1 MSEQLEL
8 DIDDT
13 EEEQTEEG
21 LDKVIQAQEER
32 RQKDY
37 EENKYRNRELQRRQQ
52 ERENQQLEI
61 PDMFKAGSTARTLT
75 GLGVE
80 IGGNFFL
87 DAFSFIPGS
96 QQAGSALLNLL
107 QQKIRGGP
115 ISKGEILAAA
125 AASQIP
131 FLQQARTI
139 KKGGKLIREA
149 KNLSRGGKFVR
160 SVARGSTGG
169 AIDST
174 VRPIIDEKR
183 APTVGEFGTGVVA
196 GGAFGGMFDLAPAFT
211 KGGTKKLG
219 QEIKEITKDGQKFLG
234 DLTDAITP
242 GPVRVMQGDLIGA
255 AKFGGSAS
263 GSKGKKAKT
272 YPVTKARDLALY
284 GADDDMFEEVPDLL
298 TAVQEGAPRGGRYVK
313 IVDKFG
319 GDTYHTV
326 FTRAGK
332 TQVLPYNTWYAKNVN
347 PFMVPKAL
355 LTKLKKFESGQQ
367 GNLLKITQ
375 TGNKLTQANPGG
387 LPTIKV
393 PVGTKGKFK
402 TVVAP
407 TKFPKGTVDEFN
419 DWYKGVFKLQKEE
432 QALNRQVSIM
442 LEKLGNIQARN
453 PGKKVFDTD
462 LSHIAPRSKGGSGL
476 TFQEAW
482 ILNQQR
488 GATDI
493 LDEKLLAAAGI
504 PKNWE
509 ELFYYWLAQKKPG
522 RELQTAIGPLSQ
534 INVDD
539 YFALSKGEALN
550 VVGKRRK
557 DIRNLVN
564 RQIGNKETYRLKGK
578 RGTIQDDFEAAVRA
592 SKAGQVGGDIFLNDK
607 LLDLRWVAENFDDLI
622 EIGDI

>member
-1 MSEQLEL
+1 MSKKEEL
-8 DIDDT
+8 TD
-13 EEEQTEEG
+13 
-21 LDKVIQAQEER
+21 VEER
-32 RQKDY
+32 RRYDERVQKDY
-37 EENKYRNRELQRRQQ
+37 EEIKYRNRELRKRQQ
-52 ERENQQLEI
+52 QGKQLEI
-61 PDMFKAGSTARTLT
+61 PGLEEKGEEKTFLDEGSAFRTLT

-87 DAFSFIPGS
+87 DAFSFVPGS
-96 QQAGSALLNLL
+96 QQVGSAGLNYL
-107 QQKIRGGP
+107 QQLIRGGP

-131 FLQQARTI
+131 FLQQAKTI
-139 KKGGKLIREA
+139 KKGGKFVREA

-160 SVARGSTGG
+160 SVARGSTAG

-183 APTVGEFGTGVVA
+183 TPTVGEFGTGIVA

-255 AKFGGSAS
+255 AKFGGTSS
-263 GSKGKKAKT
+263 GARGKKAKT

-284 GADDDMFEEVPDLL
+284 GAEDDMFEEVPDLL

-355 LTKLKKFESGQQ
+355 LTKLKKFEGGQQ
-367 GNLLKITQ
+367 GNLLKVTQ
-375 TGNKLTQANPGG
+375 TGTKLTQANPGG
-387 LPTIKV
+387 LPTVKV

-407 TKFPKGTVDEFN
+407 TKFSKGTVDEFN
-419 DWYKGVFKLQKEE
+419 NWYKGVFKLQKEE

-539 YFALSKGEALN
+539 YFALAKGQALN

-564 RQIGNKETYRLKGK
+564 RQIGNKETYRLRGK
-578 RGTIQDDFEAAVRA
+578 RGTIQDDFEAAIRA

-607 LLDLRWVAENFDDLI
+607 LLDLRWVAKNFDDLL

>member
-1 MSEQLEL
+1 MKQLFA
-8 DIDDT
+8 DFRKDD
-13 EEEQTEEG
+13 EEQKQLNFKLAKENLTRSIANNKKLSE
-21 LDKVIQAQEER
+21 A
-32 RQKDY
+32 DY
-37 EENKYRNRELQRRQQ
+37 NLLKENKY
-52 ERENQQLEI
+52 
-61 PDMFKAGSTARTLT
+61 PVD
-75 GLGVE
+75 
-80 IGGNFFL
+80 
-87 DAFSFIPGS
+87 DA
-96 QQAGSALLNLL
+96 L
-107 QQKIRGGP
+107 
-115 ISKGEILAAA
+115 
-125 AASQIP
+125 
-131 FLQQARTI
+131 
-139 KKGGKLIREA
+139 KGGKTPSPVGDVLGVGGSLAAGYAAI
-149 KNLSRGGKFVR
+149 KNPMMALGVAGAPNPNSPTFMNELSLDMVMNKGLPLNPFRGTKRIANLVSEIFPEQ
-160 SVARGSTGG
+160 AQSTGRFFNQLFQKPNIVKQAEEVFSG
-169 AIDST
+169 RLFGVTGGDF
-174 VRPIIDEKR
+174 PIEETGKLKKV
-183 APTVGEFGTGVVA
+183 APTT
-196 GGAFGGMFDLAPAFT
+196 T
-211 KGGTKKLG
+211 
-219 QEIKEITKDGQKFLG
+219 
-234 DLTDAITP
+234 
-242 GPVRVMQGDLIGA
+242 
-255 AKFGGSAS
+255 
-263 GSKGKKAKT
+263 
-272 YPVTKARDLALY
+272 RDLDLY
-284 GADDDMFEEVPDLL
+284 GATDDMFENLQTTSL
-298 TAVQEGAPRGGRYVK
+298 NTALEGGSVRGGRFVK
-313 IVDKFG
+313 LQNATTG
-319 GDTYHTV
+319 QPEYYTV

-332 TQVLPYNTWYAKNVN
+332 TQILPYNTWYAKNVN

-355 LTKLKKFESGQQ
+355 IKKLKKFEGGQQ
-367 GNLLKITQ
+367 GDLLNITQ
-375 TGNKLTQANPGG
+375 TGTKLTQANPGG
-387 LPTIKV
+387 LPTVKI

-407 TKFPKGTVDEFN
+407 TKFSKGTVDEFN
-419 DWYKGVFKLQKEE
+419 NWYKGVLKLQKEE

-488 GATDI
+488 GAKNI
-493 LDEKLLAAAGI
+493 LDDKLLAAAGI

-522 RELQTAIGPLSQ
+522 KELQTAIGPLSQ

-564 RQIGNKETYRLKGK
+564 RQIGNKETYRLSGK

>member
-1 MSEQLEL
+1 MF
-8 DIDDT
+8 
-13 EEEQTEEG
+13 QT
-21 LDKVIQAQEER
+21 
-32 RQKDY
+32 
-37 EENKYRNRELQRRQQ
+37 
-52 ERENQQLEI
+52 
-61 PDMFKAGSTARTLT
+61 
-75 GLGVE
+75 
-80 IGGNFFL
+80 
-87 DAFSFIPGS
+87 
-96 QQAGSALLNLL
+96 
-107 QQKIRGGP
+107 
-115 ISKGEILAAA
+115 
-125 AASQIP
+125 AASTKQVQEFAKRVRTEGAKLSDEFMAP
-131 FLQQARTI
+131 FR
-139 KKGGKLIREA
+139 
-149 KNLSRGGKFVR
+149 V
-160 SVARGSTGG
+160 
-169 AIDST
+169 
-174 VRPIIDEKR
+174 
-183 APTVGEFGTGVVA
+183 
-196 GGAFGGMFDLAPAFT
+196 AFG
-211 KGGTKKLG
+211 
-219 QEIKEITKDGQKFLG
+219 
-234 DLTDAITP
+234 
-242 GPVRVMQGDLIGA
+242 GDLIGA
-255 AKFGGSAS
+255 AKFGGSSS
-263 GSKGKKAKT
+263 GAKGKKAKT

-284 GADDDMFEEVPDLL
+284 GAEDDMFEEVPDLL

-332 TQVLPYNTWYAKNVN
+332 TQVLPYNTWYSKNVN

-355 LTKLKKFESGQQ
+355 LTKLKKFEGGQQ
-367 GNLLKITQ
+367 GNLLKVTQ
-375 TGNKLTQANPGG
+375 KGTKLTQANPGG
-387 LPTIKV
+387 LPTVKV

-493 LDEKLLAAAGI
+493 LDNNLLAAAGI

-564 RQIGNKETYRLKGK
+564 RQIGNKETYRLAGK

-592 SKAGQVGGDIFLNDK
+592 SKAGQVGGDIFLNDQ
-607 LLDLRWVAENFDDLI
+607 LLDIRWVAKNFDDLV

>member
-1 MSEQLEL
+1 MSKKEEL
-8 DIDDT
+8 TD
-13 EEEQTEEG
+13 
-21 LDKVIQAQEER
+21 VEER
-32 RQKDY
+32 RKYDERVQKDY
-37 EENKYRNRELQRRQQ
+37 EEIKYRNRELRKRQQ
-52 ERENQQLEI
+52 QGKQLEI
-61 PDMFKAGSTARTLT
+61 PGLEEKGEEKTFLDEGSAFRTLT

-87 DAFSFIPGS
+87 DAFSFVPGS
-96 QQAGSALLNLL
+96 QQVGSAGLNYL
-107 QQKIRGGP
+107 QQLIRGGP

-131 FLQQARTI
+131 FLQQAKTI
-139 KKGGKLIREA
+139 KKGGKFVREA

-160 SVARGSTGG
+160 SVARGSTAG

-183 APTVGEFGTGVVA
+183 TPTVGEFGTGIVA

-255 AKFGGSAS
+255 AKFGGTSS
-263 GSKGKKAKT
+263 GARGKKAKT

-284 GADDDMFEEVPDLL
+284 GAEDDMFEEVPDLL

-355 LTKLKKFESGQQ
+355 LTKLKKFEGGQQ
-367 GNLLKITQ
+367 GNLLKVTQ
-375 TGNKLTQANPGG
+375 TGTKLTQANPGG
-387 LPTIKV
+387 LPTVKV

-407 TKFPKGTVDEFN
+407 TKFSKGTVDEFN
-419 DWYKGVFKLQKEE
+419 NWYKGVFKLQKEE

-539 YFALSKGEALN
+539 YFALAKGQALN

-564 RQIGNKETYRLKGK
+564 RQIGNKETYRLRGK
-578 RGTIQDDFEAAVRA
+578 RGTIQDDFEAAIRA

-607 LLDLRWVAENFDDLI
+607 LLDLRWVAKNFDDLL

>member
-8 DIDDT
+8 DLDDT
-13 EEEQTEEG
+13 EEELTEEG
-21 LDKVIQAQEER
+21 LDKFVKRNEER

-52 ERENQQLEI
+52 EKDNQQLEI

-87 DAFSFIPGS
+87 DAFSFVPGS
-96 QQAGSALLNLL
+96 QQAGSAALNYL
-107 QQKIRGGP
+107 QQVIRGGP

-131 FLQQARTI
+131 FLQQAKTI

-183 APTVGEFGTGVVA
+183 APTVGEFGTGIVA

-219 QEIKEITKDGQKFLG
+219 QEIQEITKDGQKFLG

-242 GPVRVMQGDLIGA
+242 GPARVMQGDLIGA
-255 AKFGGSAS
+255 AKFGGSSS
-263 GSKGKKAKT
+263 GARGKKART

-332 TQVLPYNTWYAKNVN
+332 TQVLPYNTWYSKNVN

-355 LTKLKKFESGQQ
+355 LKKLKKFEGGQQ
-367 GNLLKITQ
+367 GNLLKMTQ
-375 TGNKLTQANPGG
+375 TGTKLTQANPGG

-419 DWYKGVFKLQKEE
+419 DWYKGVLKLQKEE

-488 GATDI
+488 GAKDI

-504 PKNWE
+504 PKDWE

>member
-1 MSEQLEL
+1 MNDEQLEL
-8 DIDDT
+8 DLPQ
-13 EEEQTEEG
+13 EEVSEEG
-21 LDKVIQAQEER
+21 LEEDIRRNEER
-32 RQKDY
+32 NQRDY

-52 ERENQQLEI
+52 ERENQQPDI
-61 PDMFKAGSTARTLT
+61 PGMFEAGSAARTLT

-80 IGGNFFL
+80 IGGNFLL
-87 DAFSFIPGS
+87 DTFSIIPGS
-96 QQAGSALLNLL
+96 QQVGSAGLNYL
-107 QQKIRGGP
+107 QQLIRGGP

-160 SVARGSTGG
+160 SVARGSTAG

-183 APTVGEFGTGVVA
+183 TPTVGEFGTGIVA

-255 AKFGGSAS
+255 AKFGGTSS
-263 GSKGKKAKT
+263 GARGKKAKT

-284 GADDDMFEEVPDLL
+284 GAEDDMFEEVPDLL

-355 LTKLKKFESGQQ
+355 LTKLKKFEGGQQ
-367 GNLLKITQ
+367 GNLLKVTQ
-375 TGNKLTQANPGG
+375 TGTKLTQANPGG
-387 LPTIKV
+387 LPTVKV

-407 TKFPKGTVDEFN
+407 TKFSKGTVDEFN
-419 DWYKGVFKLQKEE
+419 NWYKGVFKLQKEE

-539 YFALSKGEALN
+539 YFALAKGQALN

-564 RQIGNKETYRLKGK
+564 RQIGNKETYRLRGK
-578 RGTIQDDFEAAVRA
+578 RGTIQDDFEAAIRA

-607 LLDLRWVAENFDDLI
+607 LLDLRWVAKNFDDLL

>member
-1 MSEQLEL
+1 MSKKEEL
-8 DIDDT
+8 TD
-13 EEEQTEEG
+13 
-21 LDKVIQAQEER
+21 VEER
-32 RQKDY
+32 RKYDERVQKDY
-37 EENKYRNRELQRRQQ
+37 EEIKYRNRELRKRQQ
-52 ERENQQLEI
+52 QGKQLEI
-61 PDMFKAGSTARTLT
+61 PGLEEKGEEKTFLDEGSAFRTLT

-87 DAFSFIPGS
+87 DAFSFVPGS
-96 QQAGSALLNLL
+96 QQVGSAGLNYL
-107 QQKIRGGP
+107 QQVIRGGP

-160 SVARGSTGG
+160 SVARGSTAG

-183 APTVGEFGTGVVA
+183 APTVGEFTTGVTA

-255 AKFGGSAS
+255 AKFGGTS
-263 GSKGKKAKT
+263 GSAKGKKART

-284 GADDDMFEEVPDLL
+284 GAEDDMFEEVPDLL

-355 LTKLKKFESGQQ
+355 ITKLKKFEGGQQ
-367 GNLLKITQ
+367 GNLLKVTQ
-375 TGNKLTQANPGG
+375 TGTKLTQANPGG
-387 LPTIKV
+387 LPTVKV

-407 TKFPKGTVDEFN
+407 TKFSKGTVDEFN
-419 DWYKGVFKLQKEE
+419 NWYKGVFKLQKEE

-539 YFALSKGEALN
+539 YFALAKGQALN

-564 RQIGNKETYRLKGK
+564 RQIGNKETYRLRGK
-578 RGTIQDDFEAAVRA
+578 RGTIQDDFEAAIRA

-607 LLDLRWVAENFDDLI
+607 LLDLRWVAENFDDLL

>member
-1 MSEQLEL
+1 MNEEEL
-8 DIDDT
+8 DENEQIDPNDP
-13 EEEQTEEG
+13 EKG
-21 LDKVIQAQEER
+21 LDKFAKRNEER
-32 RQKDY
+32 RKKEY
-37 EENKYRNRELQRRQQ
+37 EENKYKNRELRKKQQ
-52 ERENQQLEI
+52 EGRQLDI
-61 PDMFKAGSTARTLT
+61 PGMFEAGSGFRQTLS
-75 GLGVE
+75 
-80 IGGNFFL
+80 IGTEVLLESGMDL
-87 DAFSFIPGS
+87 FSIAAPL
-96 QQAGSALLNLL
+96 QVPASAVINALA
-107 QQKIRGGP
+107 QKIRGGEFSRGEQLASMAATLLP
-115 ISKGEILAAA
+115 GGAQGKALARFAKATGKGAVSGGIQTVGQTVVDEGRRPTMEEFGIGVGTGATFGGLFQT
-125 AASQIP
+125 AASTKQVQELAERIRKEGSKLSDEFMAP
-131 FLQQARTI
+131 FR
-139 KKGGKLIREA
+139 
-149 KNLSRGGKFVR
+149 V
-160 SVARGSTGG
+160 
-169 AIDST
+169 
-174 VRPIIDEKR
+174 
-183 APTVGEFGTGVVA
+183 
-196 GGAFGGMFDLAPAFT
+196 AFG
-211 KGGTKKLG
+211 
-219 QEIKEITKDGQKFLG
+219 
-234 DLTDAITP
+234 
-242 GPVRVMQGDLIGA
+242 GDLIGA
-255 AKFGGSAS
+255 AKFGGTSS
-263 GSKGKKAKT
+263 GAKGKKAKT
-272 YPVTKARDLALY
+272 YPVTKSRDLGLY

-355 LTKLKKFESGQQ
+355 ITKLKKFESGQQ
-367 GNLLKITQ
+367 GNLLKMTQ
-375 TGNKLTQANPGG
+375 TGTKLNPANPGG

-402 TVVAP
+402 TVVPP
-407 TKFPKGTVDEFN
+407 TKFPRGTVDEFN
-419 DWYKGVFKLQKEE
+419 QWYKGVFKLQKEE
-432 QALNRQVSIM
+432 QKLNRQVSEM

-557 DIRNLVN
+557 DIRNMAN
-564 RQIGNKETYRLKGK
+564 RQKGDPETYRQKGK
-578 RGTIQDDFEAAVRA
+578 RGTFQDDFEAAVRA

-607 LLDLRWVAENFDDLI
+607 LLDIRWVAENLDDLI

>member
-1 MSEQLEL
+1 MSKKEEL
-8 DIDDT
+8 TD
-13 EEEQTEEG
+13 
-21 LDKVIQAQEER
+21 VEER
-32 RQKDY
+32 RRYDERVQKDY
-37 EENKYRNRELQRRQQ
+37 EEIKYRNRELRKRQQ
-52 ERENQQLEI
+52 QGKQLEI
-61 PDMFKAGSTARTLT
+61 PGLEEKGEEKTFLDEGSAFRTLT

-87 DAFSFIPGS
+87 DAFSFVPGS
-96 QQAGSALLNLL
+96 QQVGSAGLNYL
-107 QQKIRGGP
+107 QQLIRGGP

-160 SVARGSTGG
+160 SVARGSTAG

-183 APTVGEFGTGVVA
+183 TPTVGEFGTGIVA

-255 AKFGGSAS
+255 AKFGGTSS
-263 GSKGKKAKT
+263 GARGKKAKT

-284 GADDDMFEEVPDLL
+284 GAEDDMFEEVPDLL

-355 LTKLKKFESGQQ
+355 LTKLKKFEGGQQ
-367 GNLLKITQ
+367 GNLLKVTQ
-375 TGNKLTQANPGG
+375 TGTKLTQANPGG
-387 LPTIKV
+387 LPTVKV

-407 TKFPKGTVDEFN
+407 TKFSKGTVDEFN
-419 DWYKGVFKLQKEE
+419 NWYKGVFKLQKEE

-539 YFALSKGEALN
+539 YFALAKGQALN

-564 RQIGNKETYRLKGK
+564 RQIGNKETYRLRGK
-578 RGTIQDDFEAAVRA
+578 RGTIQDDFEAAIRA

-607 LLDLRWVAENFDDLI
+607 LLDLRWVAKNFDDLL

>member
-8 DIDDT
+8 DVDDT

-32 RQKDY
+32 NQKDY

-52 ERENQQLEI
+52 EKRNQQLDI
-61 PDMFKAGSTARTLT
+61 PGMFEAGSGFRQTAS
-75 GLGVE
+75 
-80 IGGNFFL
+80 IGTEVLLESGMDL
-87 DAFSFIPGS
+87 FSVAAPL
-96 QQAGSALLNLL
+96 QVPASAVINALA
-107 QQKIRGGP
+107 QKIRGG
-115 ISKGEILAAA
+115 E
-125 AASQIP
+125 
-131 FLQQARTI
+131 F
-139 KKGGKLIREA
+139 
-149 KNLSRGGKFVR
+149 SRGEQLA
-160 SVARGSTGG
+160 SMAATLLPGG
-169 AIDST
+169 AQGTALARFAKAGAKGAVSGGIQTTGRT
-174 VRPIIDEKR
+174 VVDEGRRPTME
-183 APTVGEFGTGVVA
+183 EFGTGVGTGA
-196 GGAFGGMFDLAPAFT
+196 AFGGLFQTAASTKQIQELAQRV
-211 KGGTKKLG
+211 KGGVSNLSD
-219 QEIKEITKDGQKFLG
+219 EFMAPFNI
-234 DLTDAITP
+234 A
-242 GPVRVMQGDLIGA
+242 RGDLIGA
-255 AKFGGSAS
+255 AKFGGTSS
-263 GSKGKKAKT
+263 GAKGKKAKT
-272 YPVTKARDLALY
+272 YPVTKSRDLGLY

-313 IVDKFG
+313 IVDKVG

-355 LTKLKKFESGQQ
+355 ITKLKKFESGQQ
-367 GNLLKITQ
+367 GNLLKMTQ
-375 TGNKLTQANPGG
+375 TGTKLNPANPGG

-402 TVVAP
+402 TVVPP
-407 TKFPKGTVDEFN
+407 TKFPRGTVDEFN
-419 DWYKGVFKLQKEE
+419 QWYKGVFKLQKEE
-432 QALNRQVSIM
+432 QKLNRQVSEM

-557 DIRNLVN
+557 DIRNMAN
-564 RQIGNKETYRLKGK
+564 RQKGDPETYRQKGK
-578 RGTIQDDFEAAVRA
+578 RGTFQDDFEAAVRA

-607 LLDLRWVAENFDDLI
+607 LLDIRWVAENLDDLI

>member
-1 MSEQLEL
+1 MNEEDEKKDPEQELKEELERYERQNQEAY
-8 DIDDT
+8 D
-13 EEEQTEEG
+13 EETNAKAA
-21 LDKVIQAQEER
+21 LKRRQEER
-32 RQKDY
+32 KKKR
-37 EENKYRNRELQRRQQ
+37 
-52 ERENQQLEI
+52 
-61 PDMFKAGSTARTLT
+61 
-75 GLGVE
+75 
-80 IGGNFFL
+80 FL
-87 DAFSFIPGS
+87 DEGSAFRTTAAIGTEVGLNTLLDLFSFEPGS
-96 QQAGSALLNLL
+96 QIAGGSAINYLA
-107 QQKIRGGP
+107 QRIRGGEF
-115 ISKGEILAAA
+115 SKGEMIASGLA
-125 AASQIP
+125 SLIP
-131 FLQQARTI
+131 GGAQGKALARTA
-139 KKGGKLIREA
+139 KGIGKGA
-149 KNLSRGGKFVR
+149 VS
-160 SVARGSTGG
+160 G
-169 AIDST
+169 AIET
-174 VRPIIDEKR
+174 TGMTTIDEGR
-183 APTVGEFGTGVVA
+183 LPTAEELATGA
-196 GGAFGGMFDLAPAFT
+196 GIGGAFGGLFTTAANTQQIKELAQRV
-211 KGGTKKLG
+211 KGGVSNLSD
-219 QEIKEITKDGQKFLG
+219 EFM
-234 DLTDAITP
+234 AP
-242 GPVRVMQGDLIGA
+242 FNVAVRGDLIGA
-255 AKFGGSAS
+255 AKFGGSSS
-263 GSKGKKAKT
+263 GTGGKKAKT
-272 YPVTKARDLALY
+272 YPVTKSRDLGLY
-284 GADDDMFEEVPDLL
+284 GAEDDMFEEVTDLL

-313 IVDKFG
+313 IVDKAG

-355 LTKLKKFESGQQ
+355 ITKLKKFESGQQ
-367 GNLLKITQ
+367 GDLLKMTQ
-375 TGNKLTQANPGG
+375 TGTKLNPANPGG
-387 LPTIKV
+387 LPTVKV

-402 TVVAP
+402 TVVPP
-407 TKFPKGTVDEFN
+407 TKFPRGTVDEFN
-419 DWYKGVFKLQKEE
+419 QWYKGVFKLQKEE
-432 QALNRQVSIM
+432 QKLNRQVSEM

-557 DIRNLVN
+557 DIRNMAN
-564 RQIGNKETYRLKGK
+564 RQKGDPETYRQKGK
-578 RGTIQDDFEAAVRA
+578 RGTFQDDFEAAVRA

-607 LLDLRWVAENFDDLI
+607 LLDIRWVAENLDDLI